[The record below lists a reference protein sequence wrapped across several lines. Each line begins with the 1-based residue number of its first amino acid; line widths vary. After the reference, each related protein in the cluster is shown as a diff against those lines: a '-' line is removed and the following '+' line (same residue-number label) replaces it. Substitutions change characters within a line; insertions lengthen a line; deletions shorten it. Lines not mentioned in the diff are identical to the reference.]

1 MGARAR
7 ISQYGRRRDPLAAA
21 RMMYGAAPHAQ
32 YMQQMPEMDRYGSWY
47 NPLSWW
53 SPKKPELM
61 YDDEGAYYEDPYEQE
76 LATNPHRYDLEG
88 FNVTVSPKEGDL
100 RHLRQHSEEA
110 QGRRRSQAQVKEER
124 GDPAVREV
132 V

>member
-88 FNVTVSPKEGDL
+88 FNVTVSPAAACISATTACATLNSCGELHDL
-100 RHLRQHSEEA
+100 PSKGGITRT
-110 QGRRRSQAQVKEER
+110 
-124 GDPAVREV
+124 PC
-132 V
+132 

>member
-88 FNVTVSPKEGDL
+88 FNVTVSPKEEIYGIFDSIP
-100 RHLRQHSEEA
+100 RKHKAGGAAKRKSK
-110 QGRRRSQAQVKEER
+110 RN
-124 GDPAVREV
+124 EV
-132 V
+132 TLL